1 MMLSCPATLYQSH
14 LTAILVPLFE
24 NMQYRLQCS
33 WDQIIRIGAISTDST
48 KPLTS
53 ESCTETVN
61 KLATG
66 DAESWLLAYYA
77 RGGLFV
83 GDLDGV
89 TGEAAVEKARV
100 ELTRNFADMIQ
111 SGKSIRVI
119 RSFWRECFSVSSDK
133 FVQYV

>member
-14 LTAILVPLFE
+14 LTSILVPLFE
-24 NMQYRLQCS
+24 HVQYRLRCS
-33 WDQIIRIGAISTDST
+33 WDPIIRIGANPTEST

-53 ESCTETVN
+53 DSCAEAAN
-61 KLATG
+61 KLAIG
-66 DAESWLLAYYA
+66 NPESWLLAYYA

-83 GDLDGV
+83 GDLDSV

-111 SGKSIRVI
+111 SGKSII
-119 RSFWRECFSVSSDK
+119 
-133 FVQYV
+133 FVAQ